1 MQTRINGTLLPSYPN
16 KLVLNTMIYNIVD
29 VSENMK
35 KTIIVMLELIRNFL
49 LMLTICGQKLK
60 ERIQQ

>member
-1 MQTRINGTLLPSYPN
+1 
-16 KLVLNTMIYNIVD
+16 MIHNIVD

-49 LMLTICGQKLK
+49 LMLTICEQKLK
-60 ERIQQ
+60 ERVQQ